1 MMYPLVRELAEDGI
15 PVTVTCRVLKIARQ
29 PYYRWLTQPVTD
41 AELIEAYRANALF
54 DAHQDDPE
62 FGYRF
67 LLAEAQEAGEA
78 MAERTAWRICS
89 QLGWWSVFG
98 KPKRGNAK
106 KPGPPVHDDLCAV
119 VDKHGV
125 IRHVFEADG
134 PNELWLSDITEH
146 WTAEGKLYVCAIK
159 DVYSNRIVGYS
170 IDSRMKSRLAVAA
183 LNNAVARRGDVAGCV
198 VHTDR
203 GSQFRSRKFVH
214 ALNRHAMVGSMGRVG
229 AAGDNAA
236 MESFF
241 SLLQKN
247 VLDRRSWNTREAL
260 RIAIVRWIERTY
272 HRRRRQAA
280 LGRLTPIEYEAIMT
294 TPATHAA

>member
-1 MMYPLVRELAEDGI
+1 MYPLVRELAVDGI

-29 PYYRWLTQPVTD
+29 PYYRWLQSPVTD
-41 AELIEAYRANALF
+41 AELEQAYRANALF
-54 DAHQDDPE
+54 DAHRDDPE

-67 LLAEAQEAGEA
+67 LVDEAKEAGEV

-98 KPKRGNAK
+98 KPKRGKAK

-125 IRHVFEADG
+125 IRHEFRAEA

-146 WTAEGKLYVCAIK
+146 KTAEGKLYVCAIK

-183 LNNAVARRGDVAGCV
+183 LNNAAARRGDVAAAWF
-198 VHTDR
+198 TRTEDR
-203 GSQFRSRKFVH
+203 NSEAGNSWPHSTGTAWSDPWAGSAR
-214 ALNRHAMVGSMGRVG
+214 
-229 AAGDNAA
+229 
-236 MESFF
+236 
-241 SLLQKN
+241 
-247 VLDRRSWNTREAL
+247 
-260 RIAIVRWIERTY
+260 
-272 HRRRRQAA
+272 
-280 LGRLTPIEYEAIMT
+280 
-294 TPATHAA
+294 PATTRPWRASSRCCRRTS